1 MSVTNVT
8 PRNILAPTDFSDISN
23 AATAY
28 AAHLAMALN
37 ASLHVQHVI
46 PVDTHGSALDTAQV
60 PRLLELAERN
70 AREKLNQL
78 LTEGERE
85 RLQIHM
91 VIDSGAPYDMIVE
104 YAKQHDI
111 DLIVMGTQGR
121 GAVEK
126 MWLGSVTDKVLR
138 KAHCPVL
145 AMRASQVAA

>member
-1 MSVTNVT
+1 MSGTNVT
-8 PRNILAPTDFSDISN
+8 PRNILAPTDFSDVSN

-28 AAHLAMALN
+28 AAHLAMALK

-46 PVDTHGSALDTAQV
+46 PVDTHGPALDTAQV
-60 PRLLELAERN
+60 PRLLELAERT
-70 AREKLNQL
+70 AREKLNEL

-91 VIDSGAPYDMIVE
+91 VIDSGTPYDVIVE

-121 GAVEK
+121 GAVEQ
-126 MWLGSVTDKVLR
+126 MWLGSVTHKVLR

>member
-1 MSVTNVT
+1 MRTNVT
-8 PRNILAPTDFSDISN
+8 PRNILAPTDFSDVSN

-28 AAHLAMALN
+28 AAHLAMALK

-60 PRLLELAERN
+60 PRLLELEERK
-70 AREKLNQL
+70 AREELNQL

-85 RLQIHM
+85 GLQIHT
-91 VIDSGAPYDMIVE
+91 VVDSGAPYDVIVE

-111 DLIVMGTQGR
+111 DLIVMGTHGR
-121 GAVEK
+121 GGVEK